1 MRGVGLLGLVQALYL
16 VMTPDTL
23 PLAKEVHK
31 LSLDPNQASL
41 HLVIYLLTID
51 QFIPMTQEFP
61 MMVLCINIS
70 RIVLHILR
78 DNLLDKM
85 VKDADNVWEVA
96 NKLYTGVVLHIY
108 HIWKTQ
114 VISTI
119 ELVIL
124 ITMGLSRNNF
134 F

>member
-1 MRGVGLLGLVQALYL
+1 
-16 VMTPDTL
+16 
-23 PLAKEVHK
+23 
-31 LSLDPNQASL
+31 
-41 HLVIYLLTID
+41 
-51 QFIPMTQEFP
+51 

-119 ELVIL
+119 ELVITYGTIL
-124 ITMGLSRNNF
+124 IFFLSLRLGTKNVTV
-134 F
+134 